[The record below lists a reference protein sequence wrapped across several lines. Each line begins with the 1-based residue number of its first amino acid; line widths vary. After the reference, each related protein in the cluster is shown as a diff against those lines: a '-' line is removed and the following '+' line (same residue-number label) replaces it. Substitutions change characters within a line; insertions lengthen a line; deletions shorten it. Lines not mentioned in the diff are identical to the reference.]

1 MSFNYPHT
9 CPKIDK
15 SIGCI
20 KDRIDNKIDS
30 IIEQLCPL
38 ISVED
43 KRRLTNDWTFELYE
57 SIEDLIEDIRDTN
70 VDMRNSAEDQIVQ
83 LENEVDDLKLTLIDL
98 ENELSNN

>member
-15 SIGCI
+15 SIGGI
-20 KDRIDNKIDS
+20 KDRIDNKIES

-38 ISVED
+38 MSFED
-43 KRRLTNDWTFELYE
+43 KRRLTNVWTFELYE

-70 VDMRNSAEDQIVQ
+70 VDMRDKAEEQIVQ
-83 LENEVDDLKLTLIDL
+83 LENELDDLKITLIEL

>member
-15 SIGCI
+15 SIGGV
-20 KDRIDNKIDS
+20 KDRIDSKIDS

-38 ISVED
+38 ISTED
-43 KRRLTNDWTFELYE
+43 RRRLTNDWTFELYE

-70 VDMRNSAEDQIVQ
+70 VDMRNSAEGQIVQ
-83 LENEVDDLKLTLIDL
+83 LENEVEDLKLTLIDL